1 MYIHQL
7 KDWPSFTWDTE
18 AIHVRL
24 GEVRHRQGRILGLM
38 SSAGS
43 KLQENAVL
51 KAGIAHLWFAVLKKT
66 ASARSALAE
75 MKGAAASIPNENI
88 LTN

>member
-24 GEVRHRQGRILGLM
+24 GEVRHRQGRILGLLSFAVFNM
-38 SSAGS
+38 
-43 KLQENAVL
+43 QENTVL
-51 KAGIAHLWFAVLKKT
+51 DTLSLVVTKSSEIEGVKL
-66 ASARSALAE
+66 
-75 MKGAAASIPNENI
+75 
-88 LTN
+88 